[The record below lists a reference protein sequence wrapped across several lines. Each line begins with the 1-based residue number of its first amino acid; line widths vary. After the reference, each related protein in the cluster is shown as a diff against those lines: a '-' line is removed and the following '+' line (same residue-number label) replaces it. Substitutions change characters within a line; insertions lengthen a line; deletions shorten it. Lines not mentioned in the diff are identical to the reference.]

1 MAESNGN
8 GNGNGNGTF
17 HKTVESLMQGV
28 DGFISSKTVVGDPI
42 YMEGTI
48 LLPLVDVSF
57 GMGAGAF
64 IGDKRKNSGG
74 GVGARISPSAVLVIQ
89 DGVTRMVSVKNQD
102 GISKLLDMIPDYVN
116 KFMNRMDERRD
127 PEGHAAREEARE
139 EAAKDLKEQLNI
151 EDEEEE

>member
-1 MAESNGN
+1 MAETN

-17 HKTVESLMQGV
+17 QKTVESLMQGV

-42 YMEGTI
+42 SIGDTI

-64 IGDKRKNSGG
+64 IGEKKRNSGG

-89 DGVTRMVSVKNQD
+89 NGVTRMVSVKNQD
-102 GISKLLDMIPDYVN
+102 GISKLLDMIPDFVD
-116 KFMNRMDERRD
+116 KFMKKMEERRD
-127 PEGHAAREEARE
+127 PDGFAAREEARE

-151 EDEEEE
+151 TDEEEEE